1 MDDQSVDS
9 KPSSLEAAIA
19 AAAQVN
25 AGVAAANPDA
35 DVPAGTAT
43 ATVPATVPDPASNT
57 DPQLSE
63 AAKQQMEEISKEE
76 EAERNAIM

>member
-19 AAAQVN
+19 AAAQIN
-25 AGVAAANPDA
+25 AGVAANPHT
-35 DVPAGTAT
+35 DVPPNAA
-43 ATVPATVPDPASNT
+43 ASTVPAFVPDPASNT